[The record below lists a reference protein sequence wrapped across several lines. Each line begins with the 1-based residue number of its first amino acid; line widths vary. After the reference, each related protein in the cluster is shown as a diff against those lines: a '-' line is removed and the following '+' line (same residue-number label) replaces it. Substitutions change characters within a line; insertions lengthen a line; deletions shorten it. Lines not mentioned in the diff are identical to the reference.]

1 MRKSLRIES
10 TPPGEAPLWVREK
23 WLGLTLPLARG
34 YEHPRTWLTSGVLS
48 GPKGFVS
55 RLVALV
61 TGRLTRRSGYMVE
74 SSAAVAILA
83 TKSPDA
89 AAWWRKNTPRL
100 LRPGRYFLFPAEVGR
115 VVDAPHE
122 P

>member
-23 WLGLTLPLARG
+23 WLGLTLPLARS

-48 GPKGFVS
+48 GPKGFLS

-89 AAWWRKNTPRL
+89 AAWWRKNTSRL
-100 LRPGRYFLFPAEVGR
+100 LRPGRYFLFPAEVAR
-115 VVDAPHE
+115 VVDAPDDT
-122 P
+122 